1 MLIENLIGISE
12 VSAQENRIRWT
23 STSPRRHGIRNLRF
37 GGNTVSLLRDAAGI
51 HVTAARPFT
60 LEYNGTRHA
69 CPAGETN
76 LVPAEPAAV

>member
-1 MLIENLIGISE
+1 MFGTFFTHEDDGHDGCRDDDHAGNDDPYDRTCGQA
-12 VSAQENRIRWT
+12 VSVIVGRVRRI
-23 STSPRRHGIRNLRF
+23 
-37 GGNTVSLLRDAAGI
+37 GI

-76 LVPAEPAAV
+76 LVPAEPATV